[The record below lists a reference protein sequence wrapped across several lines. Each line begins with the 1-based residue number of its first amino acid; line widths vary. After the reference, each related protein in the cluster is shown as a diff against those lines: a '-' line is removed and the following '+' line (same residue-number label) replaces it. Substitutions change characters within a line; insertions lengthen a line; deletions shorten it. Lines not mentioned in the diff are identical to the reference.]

1 MKKLKVVVAAVCLML
16 LANVSQAQTKIGYI
30 DAETVLYLMP
40 DVAKIDTQ
48 MRQYQVDSIGAEYT
62 NLMQNYQHKDSLLR
76 ADSTK
81 KMAPAVRSQYERD
94 LQQLTQTLTSWQEI
108 AQQAYQNKQNQL
120 LAPVM
125 KRINDAINAVAKE
138 KGYTYVL
145 TRESLLVAPDSDN
158 LLMAVAAKLK
168 VTVPPQLQP
177 GFKPAAGGGIR

>member
-1 MKKLKVVVAAVCLML
+1 MKKLKVVVAAVCLVL
-16 LANVSQAQTKIGYI
+16 IANVSHAQTKIGYI

-48 MRQYQVDSIGAEYT
+48 MRQYQIDSIGAEYT

-81 KMAPAVRSQYERD
+81 KMAAAVRAQYERD

-125 KRINDAINAVAKE
+125 KKINDAINAVAKE

-145 TRESLLVAPDSDN
+145 TRESLLVAPDADN
-158 LLMAVAAKLK
+158 LLMPVAAKLK

-177 GFKPAAGGGIR
+177 GYKAPAGGGIR